1 MGKRSSVVLAVL
13 APGVLALSLV
23 ACKPAPKVP
32 ARPTP
37 QVLVKRMQPE
47 PVTLRSELPGR
58 TAAHQVA
65 EVRPQVSGLV
75 RERLFTEGAS
85 VKAGQALYQIEPAP
99 FEADLEQAEAALASA
114 RAAARL
120 SELLVQRYRP
130 LLAIHSLSQQEFDR
144 AEAVAAQDQAS
155 VRLRQAAATAARIQL
170 QRTRITAPITGR
182 TGRSLVTPGA
192 LVSANQA
199 AALTTIAQ
207 LDPIYVDLTQSSAD
221 LLRLRQAAHA
231 GQIKRGETD
240 SRPVSLVLEDGTAYP
255 LAGRLQLS
263 EVTVDATTGSVLL
276 RAVFS
281 NPDGLLLPGMYVRA
295 LLSEGVAERG
305 LLVPQQAITRDRKG
319 AATVRI
325 VNADS
330 KLELRTLATSR
341 AIGSDWLVSAGL
353 AAGDRVVIE
362 GAATAQ
368 PGTMVEVVEGKAVA
382 TAHAP

>member
-1 MGKRSSVVLAVL
+1 
-13 APGVLALSLV
+13 
-23 ACKPAPKVP
+23 
-32 ARPTP
+32 
-37 QVLVKRMQPE
+37 MQPE

-65 EVRPQVSGLV
+65 EVRPQVSGLI
-75 RERLFTEGAS
+75 RERLFTEGAR
-85 VKAGQALYQIEPAP
+85 VTAGQVLYQIEPAP

-120 SELLVQRYRP
+120 SELLVQRYRA
-130 LLAIHSLSQQEFDR
+130 LLPIRSISQQEFDR

-155 VRLRQAAATAARIQL
+155 VRLRQAAAAAARIQL
-170 QRTRITAPITGR
+170 QRTRVTAPITGR

-221 LLRLRQAAHA
+221 LLRLRQAAKA
-231 GQIKRGETD
+231 GQIKRGEADT
-240 SRPVSLVLEDGTAYP
+240 RQVSLVLEDGTAYP
-255 LAGRLQLS
+255 REGRLLLS

-276 RAVFS
+276 RAVFG

-295 LLSEGVAERG
+295 LLAEGVAERG

-325 VNADS
+325 VNAEG

-341 AIGSDWLVSAGL
+341 AIGSDWLVTAGL
-353 AAGDRVVIE
+353 EAGDRVVIE

-368 PGTMVEVVEGKAVA
+368 PGTTVDVVEGKLAVA
-382 TAHAP
+382 PRAP